1 MGRRSMIELPYVR
14 IYKDRTGKER
24 QYFRYR
30 GRNTPL
36 PGAVG
41 SSEFNAAYAA
51 CRDAINAPAPTKG
64 PLPGTIAEI
73 VARYYA
79 SGKFRNL
86 AAGSKGQYRL
96 VLDRFAAEHGA
107 RHARQI
113 QPKHI
118 EAIIA
123 KLPPGAAYY
132 LLKRLRTMMKFAV
145 KERMIVTDPTAG
157 IDLNRIGEIHTWTDE
172 ELRQFEERWAIGT
185 TQRLAYSLMLYTG
198 QRVSD
203 ACKMPWPDEQGFRVT
218 QQKTGAQLVI
228 PIHPTLA
235 AVLAATKRRHVVLMT
250 EYGRP
255 FTVKGLGNLMSAAIR
270 GAKLP
275 ARCKTH
281 GLRKAAARRL
291 AEAGASEKQ
300 IAAITG
306 HKTLAE
312 VARYTKAADQTK
324 LARQAMTKQAENDG
338 VANPVANEPAEWQK
352 TATLDG

>member
-64 PLPGTIAEI
+64 PLPGTIAEV

-86 AAGSKGQYRL
+86 AASSKGQYRL

-107 RHARQI
+107 RHARQM
-113 QPKHI
+113 QAKHI

-172 ELRQFEERWAIGT
+172 ELRKFEEYWPVGT
-185 TQRLAYSLMLYTG
+185 KQRLVYAVLLYTG
-198 QRVSD
+198 QRIGD
-203 ACKMPWPDEQGFRVT
+203 ASRLAWPDEMFRII
-218 QQKTGAQLVI
+218 QHKTGTPLVI
-228 PIHPTLA
+228 PVHPHLA
-235 AVLAATKRRHVVLMT
+235 AILATMRKRHVVLMT
-250 EYGRP
+250 DYGKP
-255 FTVKGLGNLMSAAIR
+255 FSGKGLGNLMSEAIR
-270 GAKLP
+270 KAGLP
-275 ARCKTH
+275 ERCKAH

-338 VANPVANEPAEWQK
+338 VANPVANEPSEWQK
-352 TATLDG
+352 TATFDG